1 MSCNKKNNNNKIIDV
16 HPINLTTKKSRN
28 NASNKQASRTWRM
41 KCSHKHCTHHTT
53 ARDSLPVSLN
63 ELQVPC
69 DNLPLPRKL
78 DDIYPPINSCYR
90 QKICQITKDTC
101 WKMNE
106 DGGQNFRA
114 KRKHWARDSIQTQFS
129 ANRPPR
135 IPAIFP

>member
-1 MSCNKKNNNNKIIDV
+1 
-16 HPINLTTKKSRN
+16 
-28 NASNKQASRTWRM
+28 M

-114 KRKHWARDSIQTQFS
+114 KRKH
-129 ANRPPR
+129 
-135 IPAIFP
+135 